1 MDRATLI
8 DILLGVSALALM
20 SATFV
25 VVVLTIFGWNYLT
38 KTATDKTVEIARQEI
53 QKFLNESNIEELL
66 RKQIVIVAN
75 EIYYD
80 MDKSPTHDISEL
92 IESKKGDSK
101 NE

>member
-38 KTATDKTVEIARQEI
+38 KTATDNAVKIAQQEI
-53 QKFLNESNIEELL
+53 QKFLSESNIQEMIRNE
-66 RKQIVIVAN
+66 VAR
-75 EIYYD
+75 EAGKLYSD
-80 MDKSPTHDISEL
+80 MDKSPTHDIGEL
-92 IESKKGDSK
+92 INEKEKK

>member
-1 MDRATLI
+1 MDRATWV

-25 VVVLTIFGWNYLT
+25 VVVLTAFGWNYLT
-38 KTATDKTVEIARQEI
+38 KTATNKTVETARREI
-53 QKFLNESNIEELL
+53 QKFLNESNIQEMIRNE
-66 RKQIVIVAN
+66 VIREAGKL
-75 EIYYD
+75 YYD
-80 MDKSPTHDISEL
+80 MDKSPKHDLSEL